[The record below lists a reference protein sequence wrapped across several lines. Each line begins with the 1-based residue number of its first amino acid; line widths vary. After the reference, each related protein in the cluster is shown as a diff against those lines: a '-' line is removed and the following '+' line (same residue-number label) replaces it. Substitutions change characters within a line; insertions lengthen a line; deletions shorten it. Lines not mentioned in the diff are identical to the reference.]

1 MMPRAQLYAQL
12 SRELGED
19 WRARLADFH
28 DVPIAAA
35 SIGQVHRARLH
46 DGREV
51 AMKVQYPGVADSI
64 ESDLQNL
71 KTLVSFLNILPP
83 GEPGPVGQP
92 GKSEGCTSPMTGLKS
107 TPDMKHD
114 SYTWNPR
121 GVIPSIV

>member
-19 WRARLADFH
+19 WRARLADFD

-83 GEPGPVGQP
+83 GEPGSCVVASQ
-92 GKSEGCTSPMTGLKS
+92 GKRCM
-107 TPDMKHD
+107 H
-114 SYTWNPR
+114 
-121 GVIPSIV
+121 PSNDTA